1 VTTKKAE
8 VPVREISSFSAAAR
22 QTLAVARE
30 ATEPLDG
37 VRAIPG
43 ARRFPGT
50 RAGAAKLENYG
61 PEVERFLRAADQQ
74 LAFDFGDRADVDE
87 RGRKVALDLGP
98 QASDR

>member
-22 QTLAVARE
+22 QTLAVAPE

-37 VRAIPG
+37 SE
-43 ARRFPGT
+43 RFQVLAASAGS
-50 RAGAAKLENYG
+50 RAGAARLENYG

-74 LAFDFGDRADVDE
+74 LALDFGDRPDVDE
-87 RGRKVALDLGP
+87 RGRRVALDLRP
-98 QASDR
+98 RASDR